1 VLTGHA
7 GGRLVT
13 AAALANTDAPEFGMR
28 VAAAMMEAAWTG

>member
-13 AAALANTDAPEFGMR
+13 AALTNTDAPELGMR